1 MVDGP
6 IVGDE
11 AREDTS
17 VPWPHAATLVL
28 HAETSRQQ
36 LWTVNSAI
44 NLVRGLA
51 EESTKVVL
59 ADLHTGASPLATA
72 LRLEEG
78 PGIVDVLFRADS
90 FSNVAR
96 HPEGES
102 FFFLNVGVD
111 PPPIQVICGHP
122 QWQKLAARLP
132 EAGAHLLPCLPAF
145 AWSEGGPI
153 PGFEHCIV
161 LNGAGSEVM
170 LPPGARR
177 IVEYVAPPEVRSH
190 YSPSAAAPAP
200 APARV
205 FLADA
210 PSEKAAAAAAAA
222 GNAEP
227 VLDGVGELA
236 EKSTGVV
243 PTVPDE
249 EMETA
254 RLEAPFSDR
263 RSDAMEATWGRG
275 SGSDLDDRT
284 ASTHDGDWKF
294 GAGRVAAAG
303 VGASSKRFAWA
314 VGVAGVAVAVLALTV
329 WRAIDSGQAPRD
341 SGGMEAAAE
350 ADGPAVADAAAAV
363 HAGEVE
369 DPPGEKALAYS
380 VVIASFSSF
389 DDALARQRQWTT
401 PATPFYVAPT
411 VVRGVVYYRVF
422 AAMLPDRE
430 AANELM
436 LRLVDEGIKDSAAD
450 WDVRPTQLAFH
461 FGRYH
466 SERGAEAAVETLV
479 AKGIPA
485 YMVLAAAAPG
495 SIAVHVYAGG
505 YEDPREAIPLREQIE
520 GAGLEAEL
528 VERVGLVAP

>member
-6 IVGDE
+6 IVGDK

-36 LWTVNSAI
+36 LWTVTSAI

-153 PGFEHCIV
+153 PGFEQCIV

-200 APARV
+200 DPASAPSPL

-210 PSEKAAAAAAAA
+210 PGEEAASAA

-236 EKSTGVV
+236 EKSTEVV
-243 PTVPDE
+243 PTVPDQ

-254 RLEAPFSDR
+254 RLEAPFGDR
-263 RSDAMEATWGRG
+263 RSDTMEATLGRG

-284 ASTHDGDWKF
+284 APTHHGDWKL
-294 GAGRVAAAG
+294 GADRVTAPAG
-303 VGASSKRFAWA
+303 VGAGRKRFAWA
-314 VGVAGVAVAVLALTV
+314 IGVAGVAIAVLALTV

-350 ADGPAVADAAAAV
+350 ADGPAVADAAV

-485 YMVLAAAAPG
+485 YTVLAAAAPG

-505 YEDPREAIPLREQIE
+505 YEDPREAIPLLEQIE

-528 VERVGLVAP
+528 VERVGLVTP